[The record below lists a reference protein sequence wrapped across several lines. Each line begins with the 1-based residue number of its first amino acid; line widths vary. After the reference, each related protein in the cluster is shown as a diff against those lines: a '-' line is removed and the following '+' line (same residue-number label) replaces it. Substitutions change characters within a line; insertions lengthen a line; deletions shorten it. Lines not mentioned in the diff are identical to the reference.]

1 MMKSH
6 VKSILG
12 ISLILTAVMLIFPVM
27 GAVAD
32 EGVCNITDLVVIE
45 SGRIEVAGDRELD
58 YRFFPL
64 SNPERLVFDFKN
76 SRLLYNDGYLA
87 EIKPSSDIVFAV
99 RISQFSLDPDIVRL
113 VVEPSG
119 SELARIS
126 RSDGGIKLVIDFGE
140 VISDV
145 RRKEPVEVIEED
157 EPVVDDPVIDD
168 PVIDDPVIDEPAVDD
183 PVIEAEP
190 VEIVEIIEPVE
201 EVLDSE
207 PVEVIETE
215 TVPQSPPVQ
224 AAKPKPLPF
233 KVMKVDDGLAV
244 DVRGIPRDMVQVRK
258 KFRPRQIVIE
268 TGKISGKAV
277 SQTLGKIN
285 MASGPVSSYE
295 TFGYEDDNYRLILSV
310 NANTEYREETLPDG
324 VRIVISEKKKNP
336 IRVLSSSDETE
347 VAEGTFTFEIGE
359 PVENAVEGLE
369 GLGGTV
375 ETMLEE
381 IGEDTDNI
389 IIKRSFPSDRQPVFM
404 PLAPINIPAQT
415 VGRTGADYQLKVG
428 DMVVMNTFGLERV
441 SVGNPEVITVNV
453 ISQEEILITAKGE
466 GQSALMTWESNGYKQ
481 IKWIEVAAN
490 VELQTGIL
498 TDLIGEKDIIVNI
511 VGETVIIE
519 GTVDTD
525 LERARAVAIATSF
538 GTAVVDL
545 IEVLAPKQV
554 MVKIRMVEIDKKA
567 IDEYFKQVSAG
578 ARADNGDFTFSIIS
592 AILDPEIPGGGLINA
607 GIRPGIVNGN
617 INDIRYD
624 PIDIALDYLETER
637 KANILSEPNLLALHG
652 SEAKFRVGGEIPYT
666 YQNEQG
672 VNVVEF
678 KEFGVELNMLPLVN
692 SNNSI
697 RLHLNPIVRT
707 IDYSLAIA
715 GIPGFRT
722 REMTTDVQLKSG
734 QTMVLGGL
742 IQSEITSSV
751 AKIPILGDIPILGEL
766 FRSKKFQEDVTELL
780 IFITPIVINDDSDLK
795 EFVTEGMDPDDRI
808 ALFEKNED

>member
-12 ISLILTAVMLIFPVM
+12 MSIILTTVMLIFPVM

-119 SELARIS
+119 SEPARIS
-126 RSDGGIKLVIDFGE
+126 RSEEGIKLVVDFGE

-145 RRKEPVEVIEED
+145 RLKEPVEVIEED
-157 EPVVDDPVIDD
+157 EPVVDDPI
-168 PVIDDPVIDEPAVDD
+168 
-183 PVIEAEP
+183 IEAGP
-190 VEIVEIIEPVE
+190 VEMIEPVE

-207 PVEVIETE
+207 PVEAIETE
-215 TVPQSPPVQ
+215 TAPPSPPVQ
-224 AAKPKPLPF
+224 TAKPKPLPF
-233 KVMKVDDGLAV
+233 KVTKVDDGLAV
-244 DVRGIPRDMVQVRK
+244 DVRGIPRDMVQVSK

-268 TGKISGKAV
+268 TGKISGNAV
-277 SQTLGKIN
+277 PQTLGKIN
-285 MASGPVSSYE
+285 VASGPVSSYE
-295 TFGYEDDNYRLILSV
+295 TFGYEGDNYRLILSL
-310 NANTEYREETLPDG
+310 NASTDYREEALPDG
-324 VRIVISEKKKNP
+324 VRIVISEDMKNP

-347 VAEGTFTFEIGE
+347 VVEGTFSFEVGE
-359 PVENAVEGLE
+359 PAGDVVEGLE
-369 GLGGTV
+369 GLGGVV

-389 IIKRSFPSDRQPVFM
+389 IVKRSFTGDRQPVFM
-404 PLAPINIPAQT
+404 PLDPFNMPTQAI
-415 VGRTGADYQLKVG
+415 GYTGADYHLKVG

-466 GQSALMTWESNGYKQ
+466 GQSALMTWEAKGFKQ
-481 IKWIEVAAN
+481 TKWIEVAAN

-498 TDLIGEKDIIVNI
+498 TDLIAEKDVSVNI

-519 GTVDTD
+519 GTVNTD
-525 LERARAVAIATSF
+525 LERDRAVAIATSF
-538 GTAVVDL
+538 GTSVVDL

-592 AILDPEIPGGGLINA
+592 AILDPEIPGGGLIDTSV
-607 GIRPGIVNGN
+607 RPGIVNGDM
-617 INDIRYD
+617 NDIRYD

-637 KANILSEPNLLALHG
+637 KANILSEPNLVALHG
-652 SEAKFRVGGEIPYT
+652 SVAKFRVGGEIPYT

-678 KEFGVELNMLPLVN
+678 KEFGVELNMAPLVS
-692 SNNSI
+692 SNDSI
-697 RLHLNPIVRT
+697 RLNLNPIVRT

-722 REMTTDVQLKSG
+722 REMTTDVQLKNG

-742 IQSEITSSV
+742 IQSEITSSI

-780 IFITPIVINDDSDLK
+780 IFITPIVIEDDSDLR
-795 EFVTEGMDPDDRI
+795 EFVIEGMDPDDRI

>member
-1 MMKSH
+1 MMKLH

-12 ISLILTAVMLIFPVM
+12 MSLILTAVMLIFPVV

-32 EGVCNITDLVVIE
+32 EGVCSITDLVVIE

-76 SRLLYNDGYLA
+76 SRLLYNDGCLA

-119 SELARIS
+119 SEPARIS
-126 RSDGGIKLVIDFGE
+126 RSEEGIKLVIDFGD

-145 RRKEPVEVIEED
+145 RRTEPLEVIEK
-157 EPVVDDPVIDD
+157 
-168 PVIDDPVIDEPAVDD
+168 DEPAVDD
-183 PVIEAEP
+183 QIIEVEP
-190 VEIVEIIEPVE
+190 VEIIEPVE

-207 PVEVIETE
+207 PVEIIETE
-215 TVPQSPPVQ
+215 TAPLNPPVQ
-224 AAKPKPLPF
+224 TTKPKPLPF
-233 KVMKVDDGLAV
+233 RVEKVADGLAV

-277 SQTLGKIN
+277 PQTLGKIN
-285 MASGPVSSYE
+285 VASGPVSSYE
-295 TFGYEDDNYRLILSV
+295 TFGYEGDNYRLILSV
-310 NANTEYREETLPDG
+310 NAYTDYREEALPDG
-324 VRIVISEKKKNP
+324 FRIVISEEKRNP

-347 VAEGTFTFEIGE
+347 VVEGSFSFEVGE
-359 PVENAVEGLE
+359 PVEGPIEGLE
-369 GLGGTV
+369 GFGGTV

-381 IGEDTDNI
+381 IGEDTDKVV
-389 IIKRSFPSDRQPVFM
+389 IKRSLTTDRQPVFM
-404 PLAPINIPAQT
+404 PLAPINIPARTIGQT
-415 VGRTGADYQLKVG
+415 DADYHLKVG
-428 DMVVMNTFGLERV
+428 DMVVMGTFGLERV

-466 GQSALMTWESNGYKQ
+466 GQSALMTWESNGFKQ
-481 IKWIEVAAN
+481 TKWIEVAAN

-498 TDLIGEKDIIVNI
+498 TDLIAESDITANI
-511 VGETVIIE
+511 VGETVILE
-519 GTVDTD
+519 GTVNTD
-525 LERARAVAIATSF
+525 LERARAVAIASSF

-554 MVKIRMVEIDKKA
+554 MVKVRMVEIDKKA
-567 IDEYFKQVSAG
+567 IDEYFKQVSSG
-578 ARADNGDFTFSIIS
+578 ARADNGDFTFSIVS
-592 AILDPEIPGGGLINA
+592 AILDPEIPGGGLIDTSV
-607 GIRPGIVNGN
+607 RPGIVNGDM
-617 INDIRYD
+617 NDIRYD

-652 SEAKFRVGGEIPYT
+652 SVAKFRVGGEIPYT

-678 KEFGVELNMLPLVN
+678 KEFGVELNMAPLVN
-692 SNNSI
+692 SNDSI
-697 RLHLNPIVRT
+697 RLNLNPIVRT
-707 IDYSLAIA
+707 VDYSLAIA

-722 REMTTDVQLKSG
+722 REMTTDVQLKNG
-734 QTMVLGGL
+734 ETMVLGGL

-751 AKIPILGDIPILGEL
+751 AKVPILGDIPILGEL
-766 FRSKKFQEDVTELL
+766 FKSKKFQEDITELL
-780 IFITPIVINDDSDLK
+780 IFITPIVINDDSNLR
-795 EFVTEGMDPDDRI
+795 EFVTEGMDPDER
-808 ALFEKNED
+808 ALLFEKNED